1 MHLRV
6 IVFVGCVL
14 LMSVVPGAAQAAADV
29 SPSAPPV
36 PGRRALAGLL
46 LVTGL
51 WTVAL
56 RGARRESAP
65 RIVVR
70 GIDHV
75 E

>member
-14 LMSVVPGAAQAAADV
+14 LISALPGAARAAADAPL
-29 SPSAPPV
+29 SPA
-36 PGRRALAGLL
+36 PGRRTLAGLL

-51 WTVAL
+51 LTVAL
-56 RGARRESAP
+56 RDVRSKPAP
-65 RIVVR
+65 RVVIR